1 MNQKPPVADHPRN
14 HALIIA
20 AANTLH
26 NAGHLP
32 AAKRAQIAAK
42 ARAKINQM
50 KGAGHYMMNPPQ
62 RQPAPFGS
70 LAPDMENDSQ

>member
-1 MNQKPPVADHPRN
+1 MNQKPPVTDHPRN

-26 NAGHLP
+26 SAGHLP

-50 KGAGHYMMNPPQ
+50 KGQ
-62 RQPAPFGS
+62 RQAAPMASFGS
-70 LAPDMENDSQ
+70 LAPEVGDDQ

>member
-1 MNQKPPVADHPRN
+1 MDNNDHPRN

-26 NAGHLP
+26 RAGHIP

-42 ARAKINQM
+42 ARAKINTM
-50 KGAGHYMMNPPQ
+50 KGAGHYMSTVQ
-62 RQPAPFGS
+62 REPAAFGS
-70 LAPDMENDSQ
+70 LAPSVDGDE